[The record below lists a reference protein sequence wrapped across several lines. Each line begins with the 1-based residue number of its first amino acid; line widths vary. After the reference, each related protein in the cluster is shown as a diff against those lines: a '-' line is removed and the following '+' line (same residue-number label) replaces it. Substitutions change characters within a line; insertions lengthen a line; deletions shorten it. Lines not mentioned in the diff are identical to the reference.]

1 MTVKELINRLKEFN
15 ENAEIEIQYYHPNAL
30 CQQTLPADNIRD
42 IYNGE
47 DKEWPRE
54 DIVIFDI
61 WTFSY

>member
-1 MTVKELINRLKEFN
+1 MTVKKLMDRLKEFN
-15 ENAEIEIQYYHPNAL
+15 ENAEIKIQYYDPDSL
-30 CQQTLPADNIRD
+30 YMQTLPADNIRD